1 MLRRMTEQSTEVNPQ
16 AERGTDRGA
25 LAREQL
31 IAHATRIFAAKGFA
45 AATTREICDAA
56 GANIA
61 SIHYYFGD
69 KEGLY
74 RAALLQPLTEFT
86 EAFGRFDDPALTF
99 EQSMR
104 MFLAPFLTPCRS
116 CEEEDTEAQV
126 MKLHLREIIE
136 PSPVFRDITQQTIV
150 PAHNALA
157 DVLARH
163 CGVEADADIHQLAF
177 AIVAMAH
184 DYCISRSLMPQ
195 LAPQVLDR
203 PGAPELILERLI
215 GYSSALLAHEIE
227 RRRATTRRT

>member
-1 MLRRMTEQSTEVNPQ
+1 MLRRMMDQITPVSSEPRSTE
-16 AERGTDRGA
+16 RGVA
-25 LAREQL
+25 AREHL

-56 GANIA
+56 GANISA
-61 SIHYYFGD
+61 IHYYFGD

-86 EAFGRFDDPALTF
+86 EAFGRFDDPALSF
-99 EQSMR
+99 EQAMR
-104 MFLAPFLTPCRS
+104 MFLAPFLMTCRDS
-116 CEEEDTEAQV
+116 EQEEMEAQV

-157 DVLARH
+157 RVLARH
-163 CGVEADADIHQLAF
+163 CGMDEPDVDIHQLAF

-195 LAPQVLDR
+195 LAPQVLER

-215 GYSSALLAHEIE
+215 GYSTALLNHEVE
-227 RRRATTRRT
+227 RRAAAARA

>member
-1 MLRRMTEQSTEVNPQ
+1 MS
-16 AERGTDRGA
+16 AERPTERGA
-25 LAREQL
+25 AARELL
-31 IAHATRIFAAKGFA
+31 IAHATRIFANKGYA

-61 SIHYYFGD
+61 AIHYYFGD

-74 RAALLQPLTEFT
+74 RAALVQPLAEFT
-86 EAFGRFDDPALTF
+86 EAFGRFDDPALSF
-99 EQSMR
+99 EQSIR
-104 MFLAPFLTPCRS
+104 MFLAPFLLTCRHS
-116 CEEEDTEAQV
+116 ADDDREAQL

-136 PSPVFRDITQQTIV
+136 PSAVFRDITQQTLV

-157 DVLARH
+157 GVLARH
-163 CGVEADADIHQLAF
+163 CGVEPDADIHQLAL
-177 AIVAMAH
+177 AIVAMAN

-215 GYSSALLAHEIE
+215 GYSAALLDHEID
-227 RRRATTRRT
+227 RRRATAAA

>member
-1 MLRRMTEQSTEVNPQ
+1 MLRRMIEQSTQVYPP
-16 AERGTDRGA
+16 AERSTDRGA
-25 LAREQL
+25 AAREQL

-61 SIHYYFGD
+61 AIHYYFGD

-74 RAALLQPLTEFT
+74 RAALVQPLTEFT
-86 EAFGRFDDPALTF
+86 EAFGRFDDPALSF
-99 EQSMR
+99 EQAMR
-104 MFLAPFLTPCRS
+104 MFLSPFLLTCRDS
-116 CEEEDTEAQV
+116 GEDKDAQV

-136 PSPVFRDITQQTIV
+136 PSAVFRDITQQTIV

-157 DVLARH
+157 AVLARH
-163 CGVEADADIHQLAF
+163 CGVEPDADIHQLAF
-177 AIVAMAH
+177 AIAAMAN

-195 LAPQVLDR
+195 LAPQVLER

-215 GYSSALLAHEIE
+215 GYSVALLNHEIE
-227 RRRATTRRT
+227 RRRATTRRA